1 MIMCVSAP
9 QCAASCYDELLCVA
23 VCAGVLHLGAS
34 VAGSRAGRKRVAE
47 RHSAFKHVAAH
58 CNVLCQWML
67 QPKKKNKDKKV
78 VVTCSKLAQG
88 VKEWYQMF

>member
-23 VCAGVLHLGAS
+23 VCAGVLQLGAS

-47 RHSAFKHVAAH
+47 RHSALKHVAH
-58 CNVLCQWML
+58 CNVLRQWML
-67 QPKKKNKDKKV
+67 QPKRKIKIRK
-78 VVTCSKLAQG
+78 
-88 VKEWYQMF
+88 